1 MRTKAKYFIG
11 GLLTLLFLWFAI
23 TLSIPSTG
31 SVKVGSDVK
40 TEDLPAIRR
49 AISSKNWR
57 TFGVAIRSLDFA
69 GMSDSLR
76 RLFGS
81 RILSVSGHSGPPG
94 GVRVEGR
101 VGPTSPC
108 FYLVFQN
115 TNGWRCD
122 QANTIHL
129 K

>member
-1 MRTKAKYFIG
+1 MRTKSKFFIG
-11 GLLTLLFLWFAI
+11 GLLTLLFLWSVI
-23 TLSIPSTG
+23 TLSRPSIS
-31 SVKVGSDVK
+31 SVKVGSAVK
-40 TEDLPAIRR
+40 TEDIPAIRR
-49 AISSKNWR
+49 AISNKNWR
-57 TFGVAIRSLDFA
+57 TFGLAARSFDFK
-69 GMSDSLR
+69 GMADSLG
-76 RLFGS
+76 RLFHS

-108 FYLVFQN
+108 FYVVFQN